1 MVQKLLCFIRDR
13 NWSTIIFL
21 LLIII
26 FWRRFGIKAVVAQT
40 NFSKWIVLE
49 NRLNKNLFVI
59 AARKNTCLKYN
70 WQKKNNWFYLIFKET
85 RSEVFET
92 FRWQFWQYL
101 LAPIT
106 VLWLNHQIDTWNAC
120 TARGFPLPQLSS
132 SASTTLWGLAQK
144 ITV

>member
-26 FWRRFGIKAVVAQT
+26 LWRRFGIKAVVAQT

-59 AARKNTCLKYN
+59 AARKNTCLKYDC
-70 WQKKNNWFYLIFKET
+70 QKKNNWFYLIFKEI
-85 RSEVFET
+85 RSGIFKI

-101 LAPIT
+101 PAPIT
-106 VLWLNHQIDTWNAC
+106 VLWLNHQINTWNAC
-120 TARGFPLPQLSS
+120 PARGFPLLQLSS
-132 SASTTLWGLAQK
+132 STSTTPRGLVQK
-144 ITV
+144 FIV